1 MESLHLTP
9 DQQFLVNMPLTEKV
23 FLEGPAGTGKTTA
36 AVHRLEKLLEEGV
49 DSSSILI
56 LLPQRTLANLYL
68 QTLSKQSN
76 PDGGIPSILT
86 LAGLAQRMVDL
97 FWPLVANEA
106 GFIDPDKSPTFLTL
120 ETAQYYMARVVR
132 PLFSQGFFESV
143 TINRNRLYSQILDN
157 LNKSAVVGFPYTMI
171 GVRLKDAWRGDPSQ
185 ERVYDDAQECA
196 VLFRHYC
203 LEHNLL
209 DFSLQVEVF
218 IKHLWQN
225 QLCKQYLYNRYQH
238 LIFDNLEEDTP
249 VSHDLIREW
258 LPNFDSALLI
268 IDQGGGYRRFLGADP
283 TSAKMLRDL
292 CDQRM
297 VFSDPLVT
305 SHALEIVADHFGQ
318 ILNHQKVFLGSQAG
332 EHVEDKDETI
342 KPALFIQSRRYH
354 PQMLDWIADQIAEL
368 IFQEHIPPG
377 EIAVLAPYLSDA
389 LRFSLLDRFE
399 RRKIPATSHRPSRAL
414 SEETATQCL
423 ITLATLAHP
432 EWGILPSKFDIA
444 YGLVKAIDG
453 MDLVRAQ
460 LLAQIVYRVYQGK
473 PVLTP
478 FDRIKT
484 ETQERITFTFG
495 LRYERLRSWIE
506 DYQQQPMEELDY
518 FFSRLFGEVLSQPGF
533 GFHHDH
539 QAGGV
544 AANLIESARK
554 FRQVLAGEVIG
565 NGKTVSQEYV
575 EMVQEGVVAAQYISS
590 WQIKLDEAVFL
601 APAYTFLLSNQPVDV
616 QIWLDIGSMGW
627 SERLYQPLTQP
638 YVLSRHWPE
647 GSAWTDADEVHAG
660 EQALSLLVC
669 GLIRRCRNKLF
680 LVACDLGE
688 QGYEQKGHLLRAVQK
703 VSNHLSTIIKTF

>member
-1 MESLHLTP
+1 MQSLDLTP
-9 DQQFLVNMPLTEKV
+9 DQQLLVNMPLTEKV
-23 FLEGPAGTGKTTA
+23 FLEGPAGTGKTTI

-56 LLPQRTLANLYL
+56 LLPQRTLAKVYM
-68 QTLSKQSN
+68 QSLSKQSN
-76 PDGGIPSILT
+76 MDGGIPSIMT
-86 LAGLAQRMVDL
+86 VAGLAQRMVDL
-97 FWPLVANEA
+97 FWPLVAKEA
-106 GFIDPDKSPTFLTL
+106 GFTDPYKSPVFLTL

-132 PLFSQGFFESV
+132 PLLSQGFFESV
-143 TINRNRLYSQILDN
+143 TIHRNRLYSQILDN

-171 GVRLKDAWRGDPSQ
+171 GVRLKNAWRGDPSQ
-185 ERVYDDAQECA
+185 ERIYDDAQECA
-196 VLFRHYC
+196 ILFRRYC

-238 LIFDNLEEDTP
+238 LIFDNLEEDPP

-268 IDQGGGYRRFLGADP
+268 FDQVGGYRRFLGADP
-283 TSAKMLRDL
+283 TSARMLRDL
-292 CDQRM
+292 CSQRM
-297 VFSDPLVT
+297 VISESLVT
-305 SHALEIVADHFGQ
+305 SHALEIVADHFRRF
-318 ILNHQKVFLGSQAG
+318 LNHQKVFPGGQVV
-332 EHVEDKDETI
+332 EHVEARDEEI
-342 KPALFIQSRRYH
+342 KPEVFIQSCRYH
-354 PQMLDWIADQIAEL
+354 PQMLDWIADQVAEL
-368 IFQEHIPPG
+368 IFQEQISPG

-414 SEETATQCL
+414 SEETATNCL

-432 EWGILPSKFDIA
+432 EWGILPGKFDIA

-460 LLAQIVYRVYQGK
+460 LLAQIVYRVYQGR

-495 LRYERLRSWIE
+495 LRYERLRTWIE
-506 DYQQQPMEELDY
+506 DYQQQPIEELDY

-554 FRQVLAGEVIG
+554 FRQVLAGEVVG

-590 WQIKLDEAVFL
+590 WQVKLDEAVFL

-627 SERLYQPLTQP
+627 SERLYQPLTHP

-647 GSAWTDADEVHAG
+647 ETAWTDADEVHAG

-669 GLIRRCRNKLF
+669 GLLRRCRKKII
-680 LVACDLGE
+680 LVASELGG
-688 QGYEQKGHLLRAVQK
+688 QGYEQKGQLLRAVQK
-703 VSNHLSTIIKTF
+703 VSNHLPNLIKTV